1 MNIKH
6 KWIITAGTSI
16 SLALAALTVSAQ
28 STSPAPATPGAGQTA
43 HDGPRHG
50 MKGGRHHGARAKG
63 ERHGLRQLMT
73 REERAAFRGKMQ
85 AAKTPQERQQ
95 IAMANRAELQKRAAE
110 KGITLPEHRGP
121 QAHSGRGGRGE
132 GAGRGNTSPF
142 PASSPSI
149 D

>member
-1 MNIKH
+1 MSINR

-28 STSPAPATPGAGQTA
+28 GTSPAPTTPGAGQTA
-43 HDGPRHG
+43 QDGARHG
-50 MKGGRHHGARAKG
+50 MKGGRHHGPHAKG
-63 ERHGLRQLMT
+63 ERHKLRQLMT
-73 REERAAFRGKMQ
+73 REERTAFRSKMQ

-121 QAHSGRGGRGE
+121 RARDSQGGR
-132 GAGRGNTSPF
+132 GAGRGTPSAV
-142 PASSPSI
+142 PATPSTI

>member
-28 STSPAPATPGAGQTA
+28 SPTPTAPSAGQTA
-43 HDGPRHG
+43 QDGQHKG
-50 MKGGRHHGARAKG
+50 MRGGRHQGPRAKAD
-63 ERHGLRQLMT
+63 RQTFRQLMT
-73 REERAAFRGKMQ
+73 REERVAMRTQMR

-110 KGITLPEHRGP
+110 KGITLPERRGP
-121 QAHSGRGGRGE
+121 QALDGRGGRG
-132 GAGRGNTSPF
+132 AGRSG
-142 PASSPSI
+142 PSVGPGAQPGI

>member
-1 MNIKH
+1 MSINR

-28 STSPAPATPGAGQTA
+28 TAPAAPAAGQTA
-43 HDGPRHG
+43 QDGARHG
-50 MKGGRHHGARAKG
+50 IKGGRHHGPRAKAD
-63 ERHGLRQLMT
+63 RQIFRQLMT
-73 REERAAFRGKMQ
+73 REERSAFRSKMH

-121 QAHSGRGGRGE
+121 HARDGRGGRH
-132 GAGRGNTSPF
+132 GAPDRNSDSPF
-142 PASSPSI
+142 PASPPSI